1 MNFKQSV
8 KRSHH
13 IRQDD
18 LKITILTKKK
28 KKKYELATKNLSRI
42 VAYST

>member
-13 IRQDD
+13 IRQDH
-18 LKITILTKKK
+18 LKITILTKKRK
-28 KKKYELATKNLSRI
+28 NDELATKNLSRI

>member
-18 LKITILTKKK
+18 LKITILTKKEK
-28 KKKYELATKNLSRI
+28 IYELATKNLSRI

>member
-18 LKITILTKKK
+18 LKITILTKKRK
-28 KKKYELATKNLSRI
+28 KWWVSHEEP
-42 VAYST
+42 

>member
-18 LKITILTKKK
+18 LKITILTKKEK
-28 KKKYELATKNLSRI
+28 NDELVTKNVSRI
-42 VAYST
+42 VAYFT

>member
-18 LKITILTKKK
+18 LKITILTKKEK
-28 KKKYELATKNLSRI
+28 NDELATKNLSRI
-42 VAYST
+42 VADST

>member
-18 LKITILTKKK
+18 LKITILIKKRK
-28 KKKYELATKNLSRI
+28 NDELATKNLSQI

>member
-18 LKITILTKKK
+18 LNITILTKKEK
-28 KKKYELATKNLSRI
+28 IDELATMNLSRI

>member
-8 KRSHH
+8 KRSRP

-18 LKITILTKKK
+18 LKITILTKKR
-28 KKKYELATKNLSRI
+28 KN
-42 VAYST
+42 